1 MTSGNTLLGARG
13 QDLGSCLSPAPTG
26 CGTLGKSS
34 VDGGHFLLCHWT
46 KVVAR
51 VISGTGR
58 TLIIEKWGKE

>member
-1 MTSGNTLLGARG
+1 M
-13 QDLGSCLSPAPTG
+13 GSCLSPAPTG